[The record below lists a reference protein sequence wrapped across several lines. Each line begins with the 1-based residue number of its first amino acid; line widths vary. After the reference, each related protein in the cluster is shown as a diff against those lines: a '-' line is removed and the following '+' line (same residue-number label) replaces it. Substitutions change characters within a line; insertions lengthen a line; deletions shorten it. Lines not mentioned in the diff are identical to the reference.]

1 MFKMFTFAKVRTIL
15 KFLRKLVKI
24 HNRSKILSKSKNRPQ
39 LLKRTLASK
48 ISLSPPRML
57 HMAIRHLIKTLGE
70 LIVRSEA
77 TIIPSTTRSKLNLSL
92 TFPSPRIIILKSRS
106 RLLHLTRRSSR
117 LPTMSQLT
125 PRCVATHRSAT
136 TREQSPSR
144 RRSCCLSAS

>member
-1 MFKMFTFAKVRTIL
+1 MFTFAKVRTIL

-48 ISLSPPRML
+48 ISLSPQRML

-106 RLLHLTRRSSR
+106 RHLHLTRRSSR